1 MEIQKRVWG
10 MPNDRVV
17 PAHLLITAQES
28 GGLVLGAF
36 NEEGEMVG
44 FLFGFLG
51 TRAPASQGQGVAQR
65 LKHCSHM
72 LGVVPEYQTKGIGHL
87 LKLRQ
92 REHALSQGLDLVTWT
107 YDPLESVNANLNLC
121 KLGVVCN
128 TYLRSIYGEMTSALH
143 IGVASDRFQVE
154 WWVASKRVA
163 DRIQR
168 GGEKLSLD
176 EVLEKGGKR
185 VNVPTVGPDGVLRP
199 SACDLSVAA
208 GDAVV
213 EVPAD
218 FQSIKAADISLAAEW
233 RMHTREIFEHYFAA
247 GYVAAEF
254 ISEVREGSR
263 HSFYVLKRGFE
274 VS

>member
-1 MEIQKRVWG
+1 
-10 MPNDRVV
+10 
-17 PAHLLITAQES
+17 
-28 GGLVLGAF
+28 
-36 NEEGEMVG
+36 
-44 FLFGFLG
+44 
-51 TRAPASQGQGVAQR
+51 
-65 LKHCSHM
+65 
-72 LGVVPEYQTKGIGHL
+72 
-87 LKLRQ
+87 
-92 REHALSQGLDLVTWT
+92 
-107 YDPLESVNANLNLC
+107 LESVNANLNLC

-143 IGVASDRFQVE
+143 VGVASDRFQVE
-154 WWVASKRVA
+154 WWVASGRVA
-163 DRIQR
+163 ERIQK

-176 EVLEKGGKR
+176 EILEKGAKR
-185 VNVPTVGPDGVLRP
+185 VNVTTVGPDDLLRP
-199 SACDLSVAA
+199 CVCDLSAAA